1 MITFTKRCQRA
12 YHSYHLSHDAYPS
25 PNVLCANTEFCKYWI
40 CAQSSRCSWK
50 EDGCSLVYV
59 MSINQVNSSY
69 YVKWI
74 FIKTLWLEI
83 ISTQERVSWRA
94 QLMETLFLVIF
105 LCKNTKEDYIR
116 LLQKMKKKCL
126 HWCSLFNEN
135 VIVVKLKLN
144 LSWFG
149 VEFDVWWFIR
159 AMYVFYPCMILSLF
173 VFLLAVGHLRI
184 WMAMDTMTGYI

>member
-1 MITFTKRCQRA
+1 MNIYQ
-12 YHSYHLSHDAYPS
+12 
-25 PNVLCANTEFCKYWI
+25 
-40 CAQSSRCSWK
+40 
-50 EDGCSLVYV
+50 
-59 MSINQVNSSY
+59 
-69 YVKWI
+69 
-74 FIKTLWLEI
+74 TLWLEI

-105 LCKNTKEDYIR
+105 LCKNTKEDYIG

-159 AMYVFYPCMILSLF
+159 AMYVFYPCMVLWQDIF
-173 VFLLAVGHLRI
+173 RIEMKRCMPNLLLKQNSIQYLWCAEPFSDNPLI
-184 WMAMDTMTGYI
+184 